1 MKFKEIFVRREKYPN
16 EHRTPLTPNDVDL
29 LIRSGIVV
37 YIQSSISRAFSDEEY
52 EKVGAILT
60 PYSWISPPFKDSLI
74 LGIKELEYIDSLNG
88 HTHAYFSHSF
98 KNQKDSVKI
107 LNNFLFSKSDL
118 YDFEYFLDSRKKRT
132 IAFGFHAGQV
142 AAILGV
148 LEYLKGLPPILT
160 PWSSFQ
166 KMLESVEPFLQNANA
181 NANAKPISI
190 GILGLEGRCGQGVK
204 SVLNLLNLPFTQL
217 TRESHTDSFKNFD
230 IFYNCILLD
239 ESYQGI
245 WFSEKTRFNKPI
257 TIVDVSCD
265 SSKPNNPI
273 KLYTKSTTWE
283 SPVYKYNDLVSIIA
297 IDNMPSLLPKESS
310 YSFSKSLTQEL
321 LNEDSHIWENAL
333 FLFYEKALFAC

>member
-16 EHRTPLTPNDVDL
+16 EHRTPLTPNDVVV

-37 YIQSSISRAFSDEEY
+37 YIQSSTSRVFNDEEY

-60 PYSWISPPFKDSLI
+60 PYSWISPPFKNSLI
-74 LGIKELEYIDSLNG
+74 LGIKELEDIDSLNG
-88 HTHAYFSHSF
+88 HSHAYFSHSF

-107 LNNFLFSKSDL
+107 LNKFLFSKSEL
-118 YDFEYFLDSRKKRT
+118 YDFEYFLDSRKRRT

-142 AAILGV
+142 AAILGL
-148 LEYLKGLPPILT
+148 LEYLKALPPVLT

-166 KMLESVEPFLQNANA
+166 KMLESVESFLPNANA
-181 NANAKPISI
+181 ISI

-239 ESYQGI
+239 ESYQGV
-245 WFSEKTRFNKPI
+245 WFSEKTMFTKPLI
-257 TIVDVSCD
+257 IVDVSCD

-273 KLYTKSTTWE
+273 QLYTKNTTWE

-321 LNEDSHIWENAL
+321 FNEDSYIWENAL

>member
-1 MKFKEIFVRREKYPN
+1 MKFKEIFIRREKYPN
-16 EHRTPLTPNDVDL
+16 EHRTPLTPNDVVV

-37 YIQSSISRAFSDEEY
+37 YIQSSTSRVFNDEEY

-60 PYSWISPPFKDSLI
+60 PYSWISPPFKNSLI
-74 LGIKELEYIDSLNG
+74 LGIKELEDIDSLNG
-88 HTHAYFSHSF
+88 HSHAYFSHSF

-107 LNNFLFSKSDL
+107 LNKFLFSKSEL
-118 YDFEYFLDSRKKRT
+118 YDFEYFLDSRKRRT

-142 AAILGV
+142 AAILGL
-148 LEYLKGLPPILT
+148 LEYLKALPPVLT

-166 KMLESVEPFLQNANA
+166 KMLESVESFLPNANA
-181 NANAKPISI
+181 ISI

-239 ESYQGI
+239 ESYQGV
-245 WFSEKTRFNKPI
+245 WFSEKTMFTKSLI
-257 TIVDVSCD
+257 IVDVSCD

-273 KLYTKSTTWE
+273 QLYTKNTTWE

-321 LNEDSHIWENAL
+321 LNEDSYIWENAL